1 MKFNR
6 LKILAMG
13 LIFTLLP
20 FMHLRA
26 QMKGADADKDAI
38 VKVLSSY
45 NDAFNH
51 HDPHALTMLF
61 AENGAFTN
69 SGGDTNHGRQEI
81 LEHFVPRFTEGA
93 ALMSA
98 QRTYS
103 VKTVDF
109 LKPDLALAY
118 VDAEMSGMKGNDG
131 AAIPA
136 RKMGY
141 DVTLFKQGG
150 QWLVGNLH
158 EYDARVGP
166 PAGAARVGGPPAATP
181 AK

>member
-1 MKFNR
+1 MKFRHLN
-6 LKILAMG
+6 IAAAG
-13 LIFTLLP
+13 LLFTLLP
-20 FMHLRA
+20 LTYLCA
-26 QMKGADADKDAI
+26 QMKGTDADKDAI
-38 VKVLSSY
+38 NKVLGSY

-51 HDPHALTMLF
+51 HDPHAFTMLF
-61 AENGAFTN
+61 ADNGAFTN

-81 LEHFVPRFTEGA
+81 LDHFVPRFTEGA

-98 QRTYS
+98 QRTFS
-103 VKTVDF
+103 VKTIDF
-109 LKPDLALAY
+109 LKADVALAY

-131 AAIPA
+131 AALPA

-150 QWLVGNLH
+150 QWLIGNLH

-166 PAGAARVGGPPAATP
+166 PPGAARVGGPPASAP

>member
-1 MKFNR
+1 MKFNH
-6 LKILAMG
+6 LKLAAAA
-13 LIFTLLP
+13 LIFTLFP
-20 FMHLRA
+20 MTSLRA
-26 QMKGADADKDAI
+26 QMSGTDADKDAI
-38 VKVLSSY
+38 NNVISSY

-81 LEHFVPRFTEGA
+81 LGHFVPRFTEGA

-98 QRTYS
+98 QRTFS
-103 VKTVDF
+103 VKSIDF
-109 LKPDLALAY
+109 LRPDLAVAY
-118 VDAEMSGMKGNDG
+118 VNAEMSGMKGNDG
-131 AAIPA
+131 SALPP

-158 EYDARVGP
+158 EYDARTGP
-166 PAGAARVGGPPAATP
+166 PPGAARVGGPAAATP

>member
-1 MKFNR
+1 MR
-6 LKILAMG
+6 SA
-13 LIFTLLP
+13 
-20 FMHLRA
+20 
-26 QMKGADADKDAI
+26 
-38 VKVLSSY
+38 KVIASY

-51 HDPHALTMLF
+51 HDPRALTMLF

-81 LEHFVPRFTEGA
+81 LAHFVPRFTEGA

-98 QRTYS
+98 QRTYM
-103 VKTVDF
+103 VNTIDF
-109 LKPDLALAY
+109 LAPDLVLAY

-131 AAIPA
+131 NVLPP

-141 DVTLFKQGG
+141 DITLFKQGG

-158 EYDARVGP
+158 EYDARIGP
-166 PAGAARVGGPPAATP
+166 PPGAARVGGSPVASP